1 MSIEE
6 ALLKSA
12 AAQEKLADAM
22 IQYAGALQRAIDTGI
37 TFVGT
42 PAQLPE
48 GATAT
53 AAAGKADKP
62 ADKPADKKPT
72 AAEKKAAAAA
82 EKKAAEEA
90 AAAAAAEQEEEEDP
104 FADPDGDG
112 ASDEKTYTTAEIR
125 ELILKVRDKGG
136 EKKNAEGAKKVLTAL
151 GVKSMSEIPEDKYAK
166 AAELCLA
173 ALK

>member
-1 MSIEE
+1 MSIED

-12 AAQEKLADAM
+12 EAQNNLADAM
-22 IQYAGALQRAIDTGI
+22 NRYATVMAKIAESGVS
-37 TFVGT
+37 FVGT
-42 PAQLPE
+42 AAQTPA
-48 GATAT
+48 G
-53 AAAGKADKP
+53 AAAAAAADAAP
-62 ADKPADKKPT
+62 ATKEPT

-82 EKKAAEEA
+82 KKKAEKAAAEA
-90 AAAAAAEQEEEEDP
+90 AAADASGDDLGLDEDDP
-104 FADPDGDG
+104 FADPAD
-112 ASDEKTYTTAEIR
+112 APAEKTYTTADIR

-136 EKKNAEGAKKVLTAL
+136 EKQNAEGAKKVLTAL

>member
-1 MSIEE
+1 MSIEQ

-12 AAQEKLADAM
+12 EAQEKLADAM
-22 IQYAGALQRAIDTGI
+22 NRYASVLEQVIETGV

-42 PAQLPE
+42 PAQLPD
-48 GATAT
+48 GATV
-53 AAAGKADKP
+53 AAGATSAKE
-62 ADKPADKKPT
+62 PT

-82 EKKAAEEA
+82 KKKAEKEAAEKAAADA
-90 AAAAAAEQEEEEDP
+90 AAASGGEEEEDP
-104 FADPDGDG
+104 FATGDEDAG
-112 ASDEKTYTTAEIR
+112 AEKTYTTAEIR
-125 ELILKVRDKGG
+125 DLILKVRDKGG
-136 EKKNAEGAKKVLTAL
+136 EKANAEGAKKVLAAL